1 MNMEAAPRRRLLVAL
16 LMAFGLASG
25 PLVTFV
31 RDVAANGI
39 GAYLP
44 MLSIMAVFV
53 GATGVVG
60 LAAALLRL
68 RTEVVR

>member
-16 LMAFGLASG
+16 LMASGLASG

-44 MLSIMAVFV
+44 MFSIMAVFV
-53 GATGVVG
+53 AVTAVVG

-68 RTEVVR
+68 RTEAAR